1 MNQFK
6 ISFPSGYNI
15 ENISNDNIDMMVA
28 FEDETVYYATLFT
41 VSNIQ
46 ELIEKDNDVY
56 FWAQNM
62 FVVKD
67 LSTTTIRKA
76 VEKSIIDEYFHF
88 IFDKI
93 GTTKNI
99 YGENMTFMQL
109 KDACEPYIHP

>member
-1 MNQFK
+1 MKKFK

-15 ENISNDNIDMMVA
+15 RNISNDNIDIMVA
-28 FEDETVYYATLFT
+28 FEDETVFYATLFT

-67 LSTTTIRKA
+67 LKKTTIKEA
-76 VEKSIIDEYFHF
+76 IAKSIKDEYFYF
-88 IFDKI
+88 IFDRI
-93 GTTKNI
+93 GTIQNV
-99 YGENMTFMQL
+99 YGENMTFTQL
-109 KDACEPYIHP
+109 IDASI